1 MKRESP
7 YFGSLAEVAD
17 YFNRTA
23 RTIRRWI
30 RQERIPHFRLD
41 GGQVLFDRREI
52 AAWIEAGRRE
62 PLPPQRMRKRAAAV
76 PLSPSI
82 FPEPPRP
89 RGQKRTRYAAL
100 PPNFPAQ

>member
-1 MKRESP
+1 MKKESP

-17 YFNRTA
+17 YFNRSP

-62 PLPPQRMRKRAAAV
+62 PLPPQRMRKRAAV
-76 PLSPSI
+76 PSI
-82 FPEPPRP
+82 LPELQRTP
-89 RGQKRTRYAAL
+89 GQKRTWGAAL
-100 PPNFPAQ
+100 PRNIPLP